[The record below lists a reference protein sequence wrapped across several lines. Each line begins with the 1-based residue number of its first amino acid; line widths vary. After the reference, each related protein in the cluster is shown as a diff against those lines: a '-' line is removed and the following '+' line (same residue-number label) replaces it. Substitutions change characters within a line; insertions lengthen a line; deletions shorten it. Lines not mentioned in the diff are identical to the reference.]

1 MQPRHTQFAQL
12 AIVSLLIVGCIA
24 VLLPFV
30 GTLLFAIVI
39 VVTAWP
45 LYARLLAAM
54 RSRHTLA
61 ALTMSL
67 ALIVLLGV
75 PMSLLSGSLA
85 SGLDMLARTVRPL
98 LENGLPADPPELLG
112 RLPLIGSAITEY
124 WHRLVDSR
132 EELNSL
138 LRQVFDPARKVAL
151 TAVTIF
157 AQGLLQ
163 LLLVT
168 FFVFFIFRDAH
179 IYAGALLTAARKL
192 GGPLGERMLKLARG
206 TITGVMVGIST
217 DTKHILNVAALTGVA
232 TGVPGVLM
240 LVDMQGYWPG
250 ISNNSAVAQTLTGT
264 PTLRYTNGA
273 GCRLFAVQTSV
284 AGATAQNIALS
295 YTDQSGNTGN
305 TLPVTVACTASAIA
319 GHITHSGTAAN
330 NYGPFLPLANGD
342 TGVQNVATVTMSA
355 ANTGTFALCL
365 VKPLLT
371 LPLTTVSVAAERDL
385 MNQLPSLPQVKDGA
399 CLTWLYF
406 AGAATA
412 ANTNFYGST
421 DFGWG

>member
-12 AIVSLLIVGCIA
+12 AIVALLIIGCIA

-39 VVTAWP
+39 VITAWP
-45 LYARLLAAM
+45 LYARLLTAL

-67 ALIVLLGV
+67 ALVVLLGV

-85 SGLDMLARTVRPL
+85 SGLDMLAKAVRPL
-98 LENGLPADPPELLG
+98 IENGLPADPPELLS
-112 RLPLIGSAITEY
+112 RLPLIGSAITDY

-132 EELNSL
+132 EELNGL
-138 LRQVFDPARKVAL
+138 LRQVLDPARKVAL

-206 TITGVMVGIST
+206 TITGVMVGIIGT
-217 DTKHILNVAALTGVA
+217 AAGQALVGMIGYLIA
-232 TGVPGVLM
+232 GVPGVLM
-240 LVDMQGYWPG
+240 LTFATFIFAMVPVIGPTLIWGGAAVWLYEQGQTGWAIFMLLWGMLG
-250 ISNNSAVAQTLTGT
+250 ISSVDNFIKPVLISRTAAQPLLLIVVGVFGGVLVFGFIGLFLG
-264 PTLRYTNGA
+264 PTLLALGQALIREWMADKGA
-273 GCRLFAVQTSV
+273 E
-284 AGATAQNIALS
+284 
-295 YTDQSGNTGN
+295 
-305 TLPVTVACTASAIA
+305 
-319 GHITHSGTAAN
+319 
-330 NYGPFLPLANGD
+330 LARPE
-342 TGVQNVATVTMSA
+342 Q
-355 ANTGTFALCL
+355 
-365 VKPLLT
+365 P
-371 LPLTTVSVAAERDL
+371 
-385 MNQLPSLPQVKDGA
+385 
-399 CLTWLYF
+399 
-406 AGAATA
+406 
-412 ANTNFYGST
+412 
-421 DFGWG
+421 

>member
-1 MQPRHTQFAQL
+1 MGWTSQDDF
-12 AIVSLLIVGCIA
+12 INE
-24 VLLPFV
+24 
-30 GTLLFAIVI
+30 
-39 VVTAWP
+39 VTVNGKFNRCDWNKITGASAYTAGRW
-45 LYARLLAAM
+45 YDF
-54 RSRHTLA
+54 
-61 ALTMSL
+61 
-67 ALIVLLGV
+67 
-75 PMSLLSGSLA
+75 
-85 SGLDMLARTVRPL
+85 SGLAGYPVANAFAGTALAWKTCD
-98 LENGLPADPPELLG
+98 EATGNGTQIFGLP
-112 RLPLIGSAITEY
+112 
-124 WHRLVDSR
+124 H
-132 EELNSL
+132 
-138 LRQVFDPARKVAL
+138 
-151 TAVTIF
+151 
-157 AQGLLQ
+157 
-163 LLLVT
+163 
-168 FFVFFIFRDAH
+168 
-179 IYAGALLTAARKL
+179 
-192 GGPLGERMLKLARG
+192 GGN
-206 TITGVMVGIST
+206 VST

-273 GCRLFAVQTSV
+273 GCRLFAVQTAAS
-284 AGATAQNIALS
+284 GATAQNIALS

-305 TLPVTVACTASAIA
+305 ALPVTVAMTASAIV
-319 GHITHSGTAAN
+319 GHIGHSGTAAN
-330 NYGPFLPLANGD
+330 NYGPFLPLASGD

-385 MNQLPSLPQVKDGA
+385 MNQLPSLPRVKDGA